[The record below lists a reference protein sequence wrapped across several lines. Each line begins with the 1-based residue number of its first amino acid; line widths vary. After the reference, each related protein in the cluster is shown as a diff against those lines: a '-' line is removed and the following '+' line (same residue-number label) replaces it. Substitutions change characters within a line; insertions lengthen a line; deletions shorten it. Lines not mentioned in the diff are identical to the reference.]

1 MTDERME
8 MLLKESFVNIRPG
21 AELQEKLLQRLYAQ
35 EQVLTGRQQGN
46 RYNLRR
52 RVLTTACVLAA
63 LLVTGCAA
71 MEIVKH
77 YRATEITT
85 EYANYEDLQ
94 QAAQDLGKTFRTVET
109 FSNGFDFQ
117 SAALVNTEALDEKG
131 EKLFGDQ
138 LLELFLSERNRYRH
152 HWSGNSRSGG
162 EDCPQKF

>member
-94 QAAQDLGKTFRTVET
+94 QAAQDLGK
-109 FSNGFDFQ
+109 
-117 SAALVNTEALDEKG
+117 
-131 EKLFGDQ
+131 
-138 LLELFLSERNRYRH
+138 
-152 HWSGNSRSGG
+152 
-162 EDCPQKF
+162 DCPQKF

>member
-63 LLVTGCAA
+63 LLVTGLCG
-71 MEIVKH
+71 H
-77 YRATEITT
+77 GNR
-85 EYANYEDLQ
+85 
-94 QAAQDLGKTFRTVET
+94 KTLSCDGNHNRIC
-109 FSNGFDFQ
+109 
-117 SAALVNTEALDEKG
+117 
-131 EKLFGDQ
+131 
-138 LLELFLSERNRYRH
+138 EL
-152 HWSGNSRSGG
+152 
-162 EDCPQKF
+162 

>member
-52 RVLTTACVLAA
+52 W
-63 LLVTGCAA
+63 
-71 MEIVKH
+71 K
-77 YRATEITT
+77 
-85 EYANYEDLQ
+85 Q
-94 QAAQDLGKTFRTVET
+94 QK
-109 FSNGFDFQ
+109 
-117 SAALVNTEALDEKG
+117 
-131 EKLFGDQ
+131 
-138 LLELFLSERNRYRH
+138 
-152 HWSGNSRSGG
+152 WG

>member
-77 YRATEITT
+77 YHATEITT

-94 QAAQDLGKTFRTVET
+94 QAAQDLGKLSEQWKPFPMDLTFRV
-109 FSNGFDFQ
+109 
-117 SAALVNTEALDEKG
+117 LP
-131 EKLFGDQ
+131 
-138 LLELFLSERNRYRH
+138 
-152 HWSGNSRSGG
+152 W
-162 EDCPQKF
+162 

>member
-21 AELQEKLLQRLYAQ
+21 AELQEKLLQRLYEQ

-63 LLVTGCAA
+63 FLVTGCAA

-85 EYANYEDLQ
+85 EYAIYED
-94 QAAQDLGKTFRTVET
+94 
-109 FSNGFDFQ
+109 
-117 SAALVNTEALDEKG
+117 
-131 EKLFGDQ
+131 
-138 LLELFLSERNRYRH
+138 
-152 HWSGNSRSGG
+152 
-162 EDCPQKF
+162 

>member
-77 YRATEITT
+77 YHATEMWEIRRIINRPHRIW
-85 EYANYEDLQ
+85 EKLSEQWKPFPMDL
-94 QAAQDLGKTFRTVET
+94 TFRV
-109 FSNGFDFQ
+109 
-117 SAALVNTEALDEKG
+117 LP
-131 EKLFGDQ
+131 
-138 LLELFLSERNRYRH
+138 
-152 HWSGNSRSGG
+152 W
-162 EDCPQKF
+162 